1 MKKTNKN
8 SLLATT
14 QRQGIKNKTILK
26 ILAFLIENVKYIVL
40 GILIAIFSIWIGE
53 VLGRWLAYGL

>member
-14 QRQGIKNKTILK
+14 QRQGIKNTFILK
-26 ILAFLIENVKYIVL
+26 ILACFKENYKYI
-40 GILIAIFSIWIGE
+40 LITIIFSVIGMYIGE
-53 VLGRWLAYGL
+53 QLGRWLAYGF